1 MDNDNILTSDNS
13 DKDISKNKLKE
24 LGAITKM
31 QIDETKIAEAYII
44 GQYVFEQCGNKAP
57 TYEQIN
63 KISSQLKITVDQ
75 IYSFYKAYLILDKQL
90 F

>member
-1 MDNDNILTSDNS
+1 
-13 DKDISKNKLKE
+13 
-24 LGAITKM
+24 M
-31 QIDETKIAEAYII
+31 QIDETKIAEVYII

-63 KISSQLKITVDQ
+63 KISSQLKITVEQ
-75 IYSFYKAYLILDKQL
+75 IYSFYKAYLIIDKQL